1 MPPLHPPV
9 LPRPA
14 AGPSSTCD
22 PPGGPPRIMQ
32 RTCASEGLLLVA
44 LECGKMFKV
53 IKIKPESGIL
63 LLCCLLL
70 MPLPLL
76 LLQ

>member
-1 MPPLHPPV
+1 
-9 LPRPA
+9 
-14 AGPSSTCD
+14 
-22 PPGGPPRIMQ
+22 MQ

>member
-1 MPPLHPPV
+1 MIPRAA
-9 LPRPA
+9 LPESCNGRA
-14 AGPSSTCD
+14 RVRVFYWWRWNA
-22 PPGGPPRIMQ
+22 
-32 RTCASEGLLLVA
+32 
-44 LECGKMFKV
+44 GKMFKV
-53 IKIKPESGIL
+53 IKIKPKSGIL